1 MPGPEPSRLEP
12 SRPGAE
18 ALAAPSAAAPLPVV
32 IDCDPG
38 VDDAVALLLALRSP
52 ELRVLAVTTV
62 AGNAGL
68 DVVTANAAAVLDL
81 AGAPAELALAAGAA
95 GPLRGGERVPDEPI
109 HGANALGGVPLPASA
124 RVPAVEPAP
133 ELIARLA
140 LARPGELVLIALGPL
155 TNVARLVNEHPAAA
169 AALRAIVHMGGAAF
183 AQGNITPAAEFNTY
197 CDPEAADFV
206 LGSGLPIRL
215 VPLDV
220 TRRTG
225 LRREHS
231 ARLAAVP
238 DPATS
243 AIGAMLLGMTE
254 ANVARSGMA
263 VCHVHDATAV
273 AALLAP
279 ELFRWQRAGVRVECG
294 GQLTRGA
301 LVVDARGR
309 TDWPASVDIALDLR
323 EDAVEQ
329 LLLAR
334 LEATP

>member
-1 MPGPEPSRLEP
+1 MARPDANRSDPGP
-12 SRPGAE
+12 
-18 ALAAPSAAAPLPVV
+18 LAAPSPAAPIPVV

-38 VDDAVALLLALRSP
+38 VDDAVALLLALRSA

-109 HGANALGGVPLPASA
+109 HGANALGGVTLPPSA
-124 RVPAVEPAP
+124 RVPVGEPAP

-140 LARPGELVLIALGPL
+140 LAHPGELVLIAIGPL
-155 TNVARLVNEHPAAA
+155 TNIARLVTEHPAAA

-197 CDPEAADFV
+197 CDPEAADVV

-231 ARLAAVP
+231 ARLAGAT
-238 DPATS
+238 DPAT
-243 AIGAMLLGMTE
+243 ATAGAMLLGMTD
-254 ANVARSGMA
+254 ANEARSGVP

-273 AALLAP
+273 AAVLAP
-279 ELFRWQRAGVRVECG
+279 ELLSWQRAAVRVECAG
-294 GQLTRGA
+294 ELTRGA

-309 TDWPASVDIALDLR
+309 TDWPATVDIALDLR

-329 LLLAR
+329 LVLGR
-334 LEATP
+334 LEAES